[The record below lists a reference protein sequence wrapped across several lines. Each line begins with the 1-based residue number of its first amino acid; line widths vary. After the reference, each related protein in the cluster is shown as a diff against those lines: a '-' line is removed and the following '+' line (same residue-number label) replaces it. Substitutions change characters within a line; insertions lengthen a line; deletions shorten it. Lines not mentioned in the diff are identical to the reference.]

1 MRNEALELVKSLR
14 KLLDQVDPKYI
25 KWESLKKEMD
35 SLIAKEE
42 QREAHKPKP
51 IKEKAP
57 KKTKK
62 GGNREMEV
70 VSGLCNSSHLRSSPR
85 RVGGLLLEEPPKSEK
100 VKERRKK

>member
-1 MRNEALELVKSLR
+1 MRNEALELVRSLR
-14 KLLDQVDPKYI
+14 KLLDQVDPQYI

-57 KKTKK
+57 KK
-62 GGNREMEV
+62 GGNKDKAEF
-70 VSGLCNSSHLRSSPR
+70 SDLYDP
-85 RVGGLLLEEPPKSEK
+85 EK
-100 VKERRKK
+100 WRL